1 MQPQPLERNYGRWM
15 ATLPDSVSL
24 DSLYLPGTH
33 ESLAH
38 LFPLLGSTCQSLPLP
53 SQLSLGIRFLDF
65 RFRLDRKGELWAWH
79 GSVPQWVNAER
90 AFGDIYAWLDGEG
103 AGEAVVVSCKQEDHS
118 HPLFAAT
125 LWALLDRHPSK
136 WYDQDRWPSLG
147 EVRGKCVMFCRFGF
161 ESGRGLH
168 PVSWPDNQSE
178 PWSTSIGGR
187 EVVVQDWYNIAS
199 PLRIPEKASLALSLF
214 DPSSP
219 ALSSS
224 SSTAY
229 PRLSP
234 NSTSTPDSPRESESL
249 PLRIN
254 FLSAYAAVTAP
265 PSLCAKGLVGLFQ
278 TSPAPS
284 SSPSSRPSS
293 TSDSPSS
300 KRKDDD
306 SRRRFPWPRL
316 RLKGINE
323 RVLDAL
329 NEEGSGPGRRREA
342 GQGGMVVLMDFC
354 ASPERGRLVRRVVE
368 LNFA

>member
-1 MQPQPLERNYGRWM
+1 M

-38 LFPLLGSTCQSLPLP
+38 LFPLLGSTCQSLPLR

-65 RFRLDRKGELWAWH
+65 RFRLDSKGELWAWH
-79 GSVPQWVNAER
+79 GNVPQWINAER
-90 AFGDIYAWLDGEG
+90 AFEDIYTWLNGEG
-103 AGEAVVVSCKQEDHS
+103 EGEAVVVSCKQEDHS

-147 EVRGKCVMFCRFGF
+147 EVRGKCLMFCRFGF
-161 ESGRGLH
+161 ETGRGLH
-168 PVSWPDNQSE
+168 PVSWPNNQSE
-178 PWSTSIGGR
+178 SWSTSIGGR
-187 EVVVQDWYNIAS
+187 EVVVQDWYNISS
-199 PLRIPEKASLALSLF
+199 PVRIPEKASLALSLF
-214 DPSSP
+214 DPSSR
-219 ALSSS
+219 ALSHT
-224 SSTAY
+224 SSTDY
-229 PRLSP
+229 TPLSP
-234 NSTSTPDSPRESESL
+234 KLASPPGSPKEGESL

-265 PSLCAKGLVGLFQ
+265 PSLCAKGLLGLFQ
-278 TSPAPS
+278 ASLSPSTST
-284 SSPSSRPSS
+284 SSPPSS
-293 TSDSPSS
+293 TAGSS
-300 KRKDDD
+300 SAGRKHSH

-329 NEEGSGPGRRREA
+329 NEEESGPGRRRDE

-354 ASPERGRLVRRVVE
+354 ASPGRGRLVRKVVE